1 MQKKLLKISF
11 GILVLSLFVSCATV
25 KNLLTQKSGPFQERS
40 FDSKLWREGDAQTR
54 GEMSKDLRWKKNTAD
69 GYLLDGKTQSEILTI
84 LGEPDR
90 KTRGRCCGA
99 GGTSDE
105 EVWLY
110 NIEIKDEDDSKTRI
124 KHFQIYFQTGGKVD
138 EWRISLWDDKNPDY
152 FPRVG

>member
-1 MQKKLLKISF
+1 MSNNLLRISI
-11 GILVLSLFVSCATV
+11 GILALCLLNACAAV
-25 KNLLTQKSGPFQERS
+25 NIRPWQEKK
-40 FDSKLWREGDAQTR
+40 FDAAAWRTGDAQTR
-54 GEMSKDLRWKKNTAD
+54 GEMAPDLRRLRYETEDSISRKSRR
-69 GYLLDGKTQSEILTI
+69 QILEL

-110 NIEIKDEDDSKTRI
+110 NIEVKDGETRTKT
-124 KHFQIYFQTGGKVD
+124 QQLQLYFTSSDNVD
-138 EWRISLWDDKNPDY
+138 EMRIAAWDDKNPDY

>member
-1 MQKKLLKISF
+1 MKNTLIKISVGF
-11 GILVLSLFVSCATV
+11 LALCLFASCTLIGGG
-25 KNLLTQKSGPFQERS
+25 KPRPFRERS
-40 FDSKLWREGDAQTR
+40 FDAAAWRAGDAQTR
-54 GEMSKDLRWKKNTAD
+54 GEMSRDLQWRKDTEDR
-69 GYLLDGKTQSEILTI
+69 YLLNRRSRRQIREL

-110 NIEIKDEDDSKTRI
+110 ELEVMVGTSLKTE
-124 KHFQIYFQTGGKVD
+124 HFQIYFHSSDTTD
-138 EWRISLWDDKNPDY
+138 EWRIAEWDDAQPDF